1 VSGAVGKASK
11 KKAQRR
17 HGSGQ
22 SRAGFGQERAAG
34 RQERASLQA
43 SRAFSELGD
52 VARSLEQTGA
62 ENVKAWWGGA
72 PVVPATIPE
81 WNAESLGHYFFS
93 DSNIVKTAAA
103 PPLAAAVI
111 PEPEKLAA
119 DHGLLTGAVSALTRA
134 VVFDGVKASDPALD
148 PFLDLLTPAVEKELE
163 YAAANNSYSDGP
175 LYHFDVFPLFYATLA
190 VVGHDDTLT
199 ALLPVLARHFDAA
212 LTGIGVTTLTG
223 VQVTESLFRA
233 LLEDYRFEDP
243 EDADLLARLKR
254 EKTHGTGL
262 MQLVRGTLVAPED
275 AFRVGLAVLAELAEL
290 CRTNAKSILGT

>member
-1 VSGAVGKASK
+1 VGKASR

-17 HGSGQ
+17 QGAGQ
-22 SRAGFGQERAAG
+22 SRAEFDQERPAG
-34 RQERASLQA
+34 RHERANRQA
-43 SRAFSELGD
+43 SQALSELGD
-52 VARSLEQTGA
+52 VARSLAQTEA
-62 ENVKAWWGGA
+62 ENVKAWWSGA
-72 PVVPATIPE
+72 PVVPAAIPE
-81 WNAESLGHYFFS
+81 WDAESLGHCFFS

-111 PEPEKLAA
+111 PAPEKLAA
-119 DHGLLTGAVSALTRA
+119 DRGLLTGAVSVLTRA

-148 PFLDLLTPAVEKELE
+148 PLLDLLTPAAEKEIE
-163 YAAANNSYSDGP
+163 YVTDNNSYSNGP

-190 VVGHDDTLT
+190 VVGPDDTLT
-199 ALLPVLARHFDAA
+199 ALLPVLARHFDVA
-212 LTGIGVTTLTG
+212 LTGIGVTTLAG
-223 VQVTESLFRA
+223 VQVTEALFRA

-262 MQLVRGTLVAPED
+262 MQLVRSTLVAPED

>member
-1 VSGAVGKASK
+1 VGKASR

-17 HGSGQ
+17 QGAGQ
-22 SRAGFGQERAAG
+22 SRAEFKQERSAD
-34 RQERASLQA
+34 RQERANVLA
-43 SRAFSELGD
+43 SRALSELGD
-52 VARSLEQTGA
+52 AARSLKQSGA

-81 WNAESLGHYFFS
+81 WDAESLGHSFFS

-111 PEPEKLAA
+111 PDPEKLAA
-119 DHGLLTGAVSALTRA
+119 DRGLLTGAVSALTRA

-148 PFLDLLTPAVEKELE
+148 PLLDLLAPAAEKEIE
-163 YAAANNSYSDGP
+163 YVAANNHYSNGP
-175 LYHFDVFPLFYATLA
+175 LYHFDVFPLFYAALA
-190 VVGHDDTLT
+190 VVGSDDALT

-212 LTGIGVTTLTG
+212 LAGIGVTTLTG
-223 VQVTESLFRA
+223 VQITEALFRA

-243 EDADLLARLKR
+243 EDADLLARLKQ

-262 MQLVRGTLVAPED
+262 MQLVRSTLVAPED

>member
-1 VSGAVGKASK
+1 MGKASK

-17 HGSGQ
+17 QGAGR
-22 SRAGFGQERAAG
+22 SRAEFEQERAAG
-34 RQERASLQA
+34 RQERANLQA
-43 SRAFSELGD
+43 SQALSELGD
-52 VARSLEQTGA
+52 VARSLEQTEA

-81 WNAESLGHYFFS
+81 WDAESLGHYFFS

-119 DHGLLTGAVSALTRA
+119 DRGLLTGAVSALTRA
-134 VVFDGVKASDPALD
+134 VVFDGVKAGDPALD
-148 PFLDLLTPAVEKELE
+148 PFLDLLTPAVEKEIE
-163 YAAANNSYSDGP
+163 YAAANNSYSNGP

-190 VVGHDDTLT
+190 VVGHEDTLT
-199 ALLPVLARHFDAA
+199 ALLPVLARHFDVA

-223 VQVTESLFRA
+223 VQITEALFRA

-243 EDADLLARLKR
+243 EDAGLLARLRR

-262 MQLVRGTLVAPED
+262 MQLVRSTLVAPED